1 MRKIGLTN
9 NQLKVIAMVTMTVD
23 HVGFLLFPRLLLLR
37 YIGRLAFP
45 IYAYMVAEGCSHTK
59 SLPKYLGSM
68 AIMALLCQLVAFVA
82 QQTLQQCILVTFTL
96 SIVLIML
103 LKLAREKPSAAMWTL
118 FAAAVAGVFIITQ
131 MLPQWLPN
139 TDFMVDYD
147 FLGVMLPVCV
157 YAAKD
162 KRAKLTVCAVCLAL
176 LAITGWSGQWLA
188 LMALPL
194 LALYNGSRGTWK
206 LKWVFYLYYPAH
218 LAALWL
224 LSNFI

>member
-1 MRKIGLTN
+1 MMKIGLTN

-162 KRAKLTVCAVCLAL
+162 KRAKLTACAVCLAL